1 MIEVPERKFYLNNCL
16 YTGEAAFV
24 NGYNGFTHTEDDGL
38 LCALIPDDSFHLTC
52 WSKDGKLNELL
63 DENNEPLIDW
73 DSRGGHVF
81 LYEGQI
87 YGIRRPVLLC
97 KGYKVVSK
105 RTKKVLEFHNVIP
118 VIVGGMITD
127 FQYILLDMEK
137 RIKTISQLDLEQK
150 LLNTW
155 KITIY
160 EY

>member
-1 MIEVPERKFYLNNCL
+1 MREVPDKKFHLGNCL

-24 NGYNGFTHTEDDGL
+24 NGYNGFTHTEDDGM

-52 WSKDGKLNELL
+52 WSKDLKPNKLL

-87 YGIRRPVLLC
+87 YGIRRSVLLS
-97 KGYKVVSK
+97 KGYKVVSE

-118 VIVGGMITD
+118 IIVDGMITD

-137 RIKTISQLDLEQK
+137 KIKIIRQLDLEHK
-150 LLNTW
+150 LLKTW
-155 KITIY
+155 RITI
-160 EY
+160 